1 MIILLTWISIFT
13 GGLLILL
20 FLLSFVG
27 GLDFDT
33 EVGSADGDGDAGGI
47 GIIKGLLIFISVG
60 SWVMKI
66 MLGSDQNP
74 AIAAGIGVVSGLIA
88 FFILSQLF
96 KLLLRNQE
104 NVNWSM
110 EDTMFAKG
118 QVYLRIPAGGDGIVN
133 IEING
138 VNREVKAKSKESQEI
153 TTGTLITVVDIEGE
167 FVYVE
172 SESNH

>member
-1 MIILLTWISIFT
+1 MIAILTWVSIFS

-27 GLDFDT
+27 GLDFET

-47 GIIKGLLIFISVG
+47 GIIKGLLTFISVG

-66 MLGSDQNP
+66 LIGSEQNP
-74 AIAAGIGVVSGLIA
+74 AVAAGVGVISGLIA
-88 FFILSQLF
+88 FLILSQLF

-118 QVYLRIPAGGDGIVN
+118 EVYLRIPANGNGIVN
-133 IEING
+133 VEING
-138 VNREVKAKSKESQEI
+138 VNREVKAKSKELKEI
-153 TTGTLITVVDIEGE
+153 STGTPITVVDVEGE